1 MDKSSTYFLGVHLL
15 WAYIRIGRH
24 TTVLGG
30 IRWCVMVPQNGSAFQ
45 CKQTCIDR
53 LPFRESSA
61 VRRCEGKRH
70 KIASRT

>member
-15 WAYIRIGRH
+15 WAYIRIGRY

-30 IRWCVMVPQNGSAFQ
+30 MRWCVMVPPF
-45 CKQTCIDR
+45 KTCIDR

-61 VRRCEGKRH
+61 VRRCEGKRR